1 MPGDTVPGN
10 SNYDLPLGN
19 VHETGVS
26 PGGQSGSAIVA
37 AEAQQ
42 VERTRRKTCSRAE
55 SEFLCGDDV
64 AGGFCP
70 AGLTRFCA
78 DLVSS

>member
-1 MPGDTVPGN
+1 VSFSPD
-10 SNYDLPLGN
+10 N

-26 PGGQSGSAIVA
+26 LQRTLRITVVA
-37 AEAQQ
+37 AEAKQ
-42 VERTRRKTCSRAE
+42 VERSRRNTCTRAE

-64 AGGFCP
+64 AGGCCST
-70 AGLTRFCA
+70 GLTRFCA